1 MHDVG
6 NNATQDPALPSADIA
21 TNADPAWTANVKEP
35 NTVSADRVELVNTPE
50 RSHALHRTPGTSPQ
64 PKSAFSKL
72 ERSMYVW
79 HQHRAVLWVWNL
91 TSMFLMLLLIATRA
105 NSYFMTVAFL
115 PSLLGQQTAYW
126 GLRFLGWGL
135 ATQKSM
141 AKCFFK
147 ARSAVSC
154 MLHIALSV
162 FVQMR
167 ILTFS
172 HAC

>member
-6 NNATQDPALPSADIA
+6 NNETQDPALPSADIA

-126 GLRFLGWGL
+126 GLRFWAGDWRPRR
-135 ATQKSM
+135 AWQS
-141 AKCFFK
+141 
-147 ARSAVSC
+147 VSSRQE
-154 MLHIALSV
+154 ALSDACC
-162 FVQMR
+162 
-167 ILTFS
+167 ILHFLYLYRCES
-172 HAC
+172 